1 VVSPPPSTPGAP
13 AGGTVTSTGTVG
25 WLPQNLTL
33 RPFMTVA
40 ELLGIDRQLTAL
52 RAIESGSVAV
62 EDFEAVG
69 ADWDIDSRARAAL
82 DSAGLVSLSL
92 DRPVGTLSGGET
104 VLTALTGL
112 RLAGD
117 SVVLLDEPTNNL
129 DRGARQRLYDTIT
142 AWTGA
147 LIVVSHDVT
156 FLELMDETAELYNG
170 SLSVVGGPYSAYRAQ
185 HEAEQE
191 AAAQAL
197 RTAEQQLRREQ
208 RQRIEAQTRLAR
220 RQRYARTD
228 FENKRK
234 PKIIMNQRKAEA
246 QVSAGKL
253 RGELDAKVSAAQE
266 SADEQS
272 ERIRSD
278 NRIVIDLPDPHLHSG
293 RRLAELRSATGTSV
307 LVQGRQWIALTGANG
322 VGKTQ
327 LVTSLLHPLSSDS
340 PTTPQVEAI
349 AHTSRIGL
357 LPQRLDHLAHDRSI
371 LDTVAAAVPGTPPGQ
386 LRNRLARFQ
395 FRAETVHRLL
405 GDLSGGERFRVA
417 LAALLA
423 DPPHQLLVLDEPKK
437 LKGDTSC
444 LRFQSTAYGLA
455 A

>member
-1 VVSPPPSTPGAP
+1 MVSPPPSTPGAP

-156 FLELMDETAELYNG
+156 
-170 SLSVVGGPYSAYRAQ
+170 
-185 HEAEQE
+185 
-191 AAAQAL
+191 
-197 RTAEQQLRREQ
+197 
-208 RQRIEAQTRLAR
+208 
-220 RQRYARTD
+220 
-228 FENKRK
+228 
-234 PKIIMNQRKAEA
+234 
-246 QVSAGKL
+246 
-253 RGELDAKVSAAQE
+253 
-266 SADEQS
+266 
-272 ERIRSD
+272 
-278 NRIVIDLPDPHLHSG
+278 
-293 RRLAELRSATGTSV
+293 
-307 LVQGRQWIALTGANG
+307 
-322 VGKTQ
+322 
-327 LVTSLLHPLSSDS
+327 
-340 PTTPQVEAI
+340 
-349 AHTSRIGL
+349 
-357 LPQRLDHLAHDRSI
+357 
-371 LDTVAAAVPGTPPGQ
+371 
-386 LRNRLARFQ
+386 
-395 FRAETVHRLL
+395 
-405 GDLSGGERFRVA
+405 
-417 LAALLA
+417 LLA
-423 DPPHQLLVLDEPKK
+423 SIH
-437 LKGDTSC
+437 
-444 LRFQSTAYGLA
+444 R
-455 A
+455 